1 MNDKAHWPPVEPVRA
16 GLRGRCPRCGEG
28 RLFSGFL
35 TVASRCGVC
44 RLDYDFADAGDG
56 PAVLVI
62 LVMGFVIVGLA
73 LWFEVSFAPPLWLH
87 FILWLPLAIVL
98 CLVPLRLMKGVLITL
113 QYANKAAE
121 GRLDR
126 GDGT

>member
-1 MNDKAHWPPVEPVRA
+1 MEHDDAHWPTVDPINA

-35 TVASRCGVC
+35 TVGKRCANC
-44 RLDYDFADAGDG
+44 RLDYSFADAGDG

-62 LVMGFVIVGLA
+62 LLIGFVVVGLA
-73 LWFEVSFAPPLWLH
+73 LWVETSYQPPLWLH
-87 FILWLPLAIVL
+87 FMLWLPLAIVL
-98 CLVPLRLMKGVLITL
+98 CLAALRLMKGVLITL
-113 QYANKAAE
+113 QYSNDAAE

-126 GDGT
+126 GP